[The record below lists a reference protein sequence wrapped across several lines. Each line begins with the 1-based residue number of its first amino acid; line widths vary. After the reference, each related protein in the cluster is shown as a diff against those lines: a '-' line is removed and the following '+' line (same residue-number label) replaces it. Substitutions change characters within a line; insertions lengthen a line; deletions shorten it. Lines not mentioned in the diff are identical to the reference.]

1 MTKKAWLPLGLLA
14 MSAFLWVGCS
24 APTTSTTADS
34 STTSSK
40 SGPSA
45 PPSGAGTGGQTENAG
60 GASASLEAEAAAN
73 GEANPP
79 AASNSGSTRRGPMGV
94 GSGGQ
99 AVTSGQDAAATQ
111 QSGRTNRRGP
121 QGVGS
126 DGSTNQANQQQD
138 SSSSNMSMSLDQESG
153 QQGSSQPGR
162 SGLPAGSASGGQSG
176 PPPGTNYGGQSGP
189 PPGTNYGGQ
198 SGPPPGTNYGGQ
210 SGPPPGANYGG
221 QSGPPPGANYGGQS
235 GPPPGSNYG
244 GQSGPPPGSNYGGQS
259 GPPPGAN
266 QQGRSGAGRGP
277 TGVGSDGST
286 STAGAATGG
295 GAGGESMTLDGGS
308 PPPSANNGGGGAG
321 GESMTLDGGGP
332 PPNRGNGFGGPAAQA
347 PVEVVETSFYDMAI
361 NAFAKG
367 DDAKG
372 YRYLQAELASNR
384 TRFDEMPLSFWS
396 QQRRPEVGIR
406 FGVGVE
412 YIAQQGVTQKAPVI
426 GDPAPTINRNNGR
439 GGPPP
444 GAGSSNGPGG
454 FGGQGG
460 GVPADA
466 RGHLEYYGGDLAK
479 ALIEKLEQ
487 RFKGDN
493 VLYGSAFSQLNVKVV
508 MPGGAA
514 STANSNSGAAAAAG
528 RGRSGPS
535 RGPGGAGSGGPP
547 ADFNNN
553 QGGNQ
558 GSAEGLFPGLVMLG
572 EGTFADLIKKA
583 KKEGLDGVFV
593 LEQRGTMAR
602 RTGQVGSQTTLKFYD
617 CESGKEKASTS
628 SMNYAVVASARA
640 SNSDASK
647 DPVEKELVSMFDK
660 KLDKMYSLR
669 AMPTLDGDQSV
680 GRLKSIFEESKDDP
694 MPFLIEANYYVHQGW
709 LPEDKAQE
717 YIIALIGEPSA
728 LKLFDE
734 DFEKQKSGLSKWL
747 PK

>member
-176 PPPGTNYGGQSGP
+176 PPPGT
-189 PPGTNYGGQ
+189 
-198 SGPPPGTNYGGQ
+198 
-210 SGPPPGANYGG
+210 
-221 QSGPPPGANYGGQS
+221 NYGGQS

>member
-189 PPGTNYGGQ
+189 PPG
-198 SGPPPGTNYGGQ
+198 
-210 SGPPPGANYGG
+210 
-221 QSGPPPGANYGGQS
+221 
-235 GPPPGSNYG
+235 
-244 GQSGPPPGSNYGGQS
+244 
-259 GPPPGAN
+259 AN

-396 QQRRPEVGIR
+396 QQRRPEMGIR